1 MLESG
6 GKLDR
11 RQAREVLS
19 LFAQESKARTGTF
32 LSGKL
37 ISDHGLFSS
46 YEGQQNAANR
56 QDLCSV
62 FQEYAHGVGRLDGGS
77 RAGFTSSRSPPPW
90 TSVFKF
96 PHFCI
101 ACGLEKPWL
110 VDQN

>member
-1 MLESG
+1 MLEGG

-19 LFAQESKARTGTF
+19 LFAQESKARTGPF

-46 YEGQQNAANR
+46 YEGQQKAANR

-62 FQEYAHGVGRLDGGS
+62 FQEYAHGGS

-90 TSVFKF
+90 TSVFQF

-101 ACGLEKPWL
+101 ACGLEKSWL